1 MRVRKRER
9 ERECVRELIDTEWRR
24 RRSIGGGIKMV
35 EKVVYE
41 GELLY
46 ND

>member
-1 MRVRKRER
+1 MRVRKRVSER
-9 ERECVRELIDTEWRR
+9 ERELIDTEWRR